1 MKRQA
6 PWLSALAAALLMAPP
21 AFALALVES
30 WQAALQHDRE
40 FAVAR
45 AASLTAQPRRDQ
57 ANALW
62 RPRVMLTATG
72 GVASS
77 ETQTQ
82 GAQFETPAFGRSN
95 DIAFST
101 SVDNGTLGRWVV
113 TALQP
118 LYNPERRAQQQ
129 QLDLSANMAELEW
142 QAAQQTLI
150 LRTASRYFDVA
161 LAQET
166 VRVLQ
171 QQRDAV
177 ERAGAEAQ
185 DRFQMGASPI
195 TDTHEAQARLA
206 GIRAQVLAAES
217 DLKIKQG
224 LLADSTGLPAASL
237 STRLPRAQAGGPPI
251 RALEAWLDDTTT
263 RNPQL
268 RMQLLAADLA
278 QTDARKYSLRS
289 SASIDLVAQAGR
301 ERLSGSG
308 DFGNAS
314 NTATN
319 RMVGIQLSVP
329 LFTGGY
335 PSAREDEALRLADK
349 ARAETD
355 RMREE
360 VTQQARAAWLG
371 LKVGAERVQALDEAL
386 KAGTSRRDATQV
398 GRQVGDRTNL
408 DVLNAQNDTAQ
419 ARLAVSQARVALL
432 LDRLRL
438 AALAGQLDATALQ
451 SVNQDLED

>member
-1 MKRQA
+1 MKRHA
-6 PWLSALAAALLMAPP
+6 LWLSTLAAALLATSP
-21 AFALALVES
+21 AFALDLVES

-72 GVASS
+72 GVAGS

-82 GAQFETPAFGRSN
+82 GAQFETPAFGKSS
-95 DIAFST
+95 DVAFNT
-101 SVDNGTLGRWVV
+101 SVNNGTLGRWAVM
-113 TALQP
+113 AQQP

-129 QLDLSANMAELEW
+129 QLDLSANLAELEW
-142 QAAQQTLI
+142 QAAQQSLI
-150 LRTASRYFDVA
+150 LRMAARYFDLA

-166 VRVLQ
+166 VRVLH

-177 ERAGAEAQ
+177 ERATTEAQ
-185 DRFQMGASPI
+185 DRFKMGSSPV
-195 TDTHEAQARLA
+195 TDTHEARARLA

-224 LLADSTGLPAASL
+224 LLADSTGLPASGL
-237 STRLPRAQAGGPPI
+237 STRLPRAQAGVPPL
-251 RALEAWLDDTTT
+251 RALDAWLDDTTA

-268 RMQLLAADLA
+268 RMQLLASDMAQADA
-278 QTDARKYSLRS
+278 KKYSLRS
-289 SASIDLVAQAGR
+289 SASVDLVAQAGR

-319 RMVGIQLSVP
+319 RMIGVQLNVP

-335 PSAREDEALRLADK
+335 RSARENEAQRLADK
-349 ARAETD
+349 AQAEAERT
-355 RMREE
+355 RQE
-360 VTQQARAAWLG
+360 VSQQTRAAWLG
-371 LKVGAERVQALDEAL
+371 LQVGAERAQALDEAL

-398 GRQVGDRTNL
+398 GRQVGDRTTL

-438 AALAGQLDATALQ
+438 AALAGQLDASALQ
-451 SVNQDLED
+451 AVNKDLED

>member
-6 PWLSALAAALLMAPP
+6 LWLGTLAAAVLAAQP
-21 AFALALVES
+21 AFALDLVES

-57 ANALW
+57 ATALW

-72 GVASS
+72 GVASN

-95 DIAFST
+95 DVAFST
-101 SVDNGTLGRWVV
+101 SVTSGTLGRWAV
-113 TALQP
+113 TAQQP

-129 QLDLSANMAELEW
+129 QLDLSASLAELEW
-142 QAAQQTLI
+142 QAAQQALI

-161 LAQET
+161 LAQES

-171 QQRDAV
+171 QQREAV
-177 ERAGAEAQ
+177 ERATTEAQ
-185 DRFQMGASPI
+185 DRFKMGASPI

-224 LLADSTGLPAASL
+224 LLADSTGLPATSL
-237 STRLPRAQAGGPPI
+237 STRLPREQGGTQPM

-268 RMQLLAADLA
+268 RMQQLAADLA
-278 QTDARKYSLRS
+278 QADAKKYSLRS
-289 SASIDLVAQAGR
+289 SASVDLVAQAGR

-335 PSAREDEALRLADK
+335 RSARETEALRLADK
-349 ARAETD
+349 AQAEAERTRQDVAQQTRAT
-355 RMREE
+355 
-360 VTQQARAAWLG
+360 WLG
-371 LKVGAERVQALDEAL
+371 LQVGAERVQALDEAL

-398 GRQVGDRTNL
+398 GRQVGDRTTL

-438 AALAGQLDATALQ
+438 AALAGQLDASALQ
-451 SVNQDLED
+451 AVNQDLGD

>member
-6 PWLSALAAALLMAPP
+6 LWLGTLAAALLVTQP
-21 AFALALVES
+21 AFAVDLVES

-72 GVASS
+72 GVAGN

-95 DIAFST
+95 DVAFST
-101 SVDNGTLGRWVV
+101 SVNNGTLGRWAV
-113 TALQP
+113 TAQQP
-118 LYNPERRAQQQ
+118 LYNPERRAQQH
-129 QLDLSANMAELEW
+129 QLDLSANLAELEW
-142 QAAQQTLI
+142 QAAQQSLI

-166 VRVLQ
+166 VRVLH
-171 QQRDAV
+171 QQREAV
-177 ERAGAEAQ
+177 ESATTEAQ
-185 DRFQMGASPI
+185 DRFKMGSSPV

-217 DLKIKQG
+217 DLKIKRG

-237 STRLPRAQAGGPPI
+237 STRLPRAQADAQAL
-251 RALEAWLDDTTT
+251 RALEVWLDETTT

-268 RMQLLAADLA
+268 RMQQLAADLA
-278 QTDARKYSLRS
+278 QADAKKYSLRS
-289 SASIDLVAQAGR
+289 SASVDLVAQAGR

-319 RMVGIQLSVP
+319 RMIGIQLNVP

-335 PSAREDEALRLADK
+335 RSARETEALRLADK
-349 ARAETD
+349 AQAEAERT
-355 RMREE
+355 RQE
-360 VTQQARAAWLG
+360 VAQQTRAAWLG
-371 LKVGAERVQALDEAL
+371 LQVGAERVQALDEAL

-398 GRQVGDRTNL
+398 GRQVGDRTTL

-438 AALAGQLDATALQ
+438 AALAGQLDASALQ
-451 SVNQDLED
+451 AVNKDLED

>member
-6 PWLSALAAALLMAPP
+6 LWLSTLAVAVLAAQP
-21 AFALALVES
+21 AFALDLVES

-72 GVASS
+72 GVASN

-82 GAQFETPAFGRSN
+82 GAQFETPTFGRSN
-95 DIAFST
+95 DVAFST
-101 SVDNGTLGRWVV
+101 SVTSGTLGRWAV
-113 TALQP
+113 TAQQP

-129 QLDLSANMAELEW
+129 QLDLSANLAELEW
-142 QAAQQTLI
+142 LAAQQALI

-161 LAQET
+161 LAQES

-171 QQRDAV
+171 QQREAV
-177 ERAGAEAQ
+177 ERATTEAQ
-185 DRFQMGASPI
+185 DRFKMGASPI

-224 LLADSTGLPAASL
+224 LLADSTGLPATSL
-237 STRLPRAQAGGPPI
+237 STRLPRAQGGTQPT

-268 RMQLLAADLA
+268 RMQQLAADLA
-278 QTDARKYSLRS
+278 QADAKKYSLRS
-289 SASIDLVAQAGR
+289 SASVDLVAQAGR

-335 PSAREDEALRLADK
+335 RSARETEALRLADK
-349 ARAETD
+349 AQAEAERTRQDVAQQTRAT
-355 RMREE
+355 
-360 VTQQARAAWLG
+360 WLG
-371 LKVGAERVQALDEAL
+371 LQVGAERVQALDEAL

-398 GRQVGDRTNL
+398 GRQVGDRTTL

-438 AALAGQLDATALQ
+438 AALAGQLDASALQ
-451 SVNQDLED
+451 AVNQDLGD

>member
-6 PWLSALAAALLMAPP
+6 LWLSTLAVAVLAAQP
-21 AFALALVES
+21 AFALDLVES

-72 GVASS
+72 GVASN

-82 GAQFETPAFGRSN
+82 GAQFETPTFGRSN
-95 DIAFST
+95 DVAFST
-101 SVDNGTLGRWVV
+101 SVTSGTLGRWAV
-113 TALQP
+113 TAQQP

-129 QLDLSANMAELEW
+129 QLDLSANLAELEW
-142 QAAQQTLI
+142 QAAQQALI

-161 LAQET
+161 LAQES

-171 QQRDAV
+171 QQREAV
-177 ERAGAEAQ
+177 ERATTEAQ
-185 DRFQMGASPI
+185 DRFKMGASPI

-224 LLADSTGLPAASL
+224 LLADSTGLPATSL
-237 STRLPRAQAGGPPI
+237 STRLPRAQGGTQPM

-268 RMQLLAADLA
+268 RMQQLAADLA
-278 QTDARKYSLRS
+278 QADAKKYSLRS
-289 SASIDLVAQAGR
+289 SASVDLVAQAGR

-335 PSAREDEALRLADK
+335 RSARETEALRLADK
-349 ARAETD
+349 AQAEAERTRQDVAQQTRAT
-355 RMREE
+355 
-360 VTQQARAAWLG
+360 WLG
-371 LKVGAERVQALDEAL
+371 LQVGAERVQALDEAL

-398 GRQVGDRTNL
+398 GRQVGDRTTL

-438 AALAGQLDATALQ
+438 AALAGQLDASALQ
-451 SVNQDLED
+451 AVNQDLGD

>member
-1 MKRQA
+1 MRRQA
-6 PWLSALAAALLMAPP
+6 LWLSTLTAALLATSP
-21 AFALALVES
+21 AFALDLVES
-30 WQAALQHDRE
+30 WQAAIQHDRE

-62 RPRVMLTATG
+62 RPRVTLTATG

-95 DIAFST
+95 DVAFST
-101 SVDNGTLGRWVV
+101 SVNNGTLGRWAV
-113 TALQP
+113 TAQQP

-129 QLDLSANMAELEW
+129 QLDLSANLAELEW
-142 QAAQQTLI
+142 QAAQQSLI
-150 LRTASRYFDVA
+150 LRTAARYFDVA

-177 ERAGAEAQ
+177 ERATTEAQ
-185 DRFQMGASPI
+185 DRFKMGSSPV

-224 LLADSTGLPAASL
+224 LLADSTGLPAAGL
-237 STRLPRAQAGGPPI
+237 STRLPRAQANI
-251 RALEAWLDDTTT
+251 QAQRALEVWLDDTTA

-268 RMQLLAADLA
+268 RMQLLAADMA
-278 QTDARKYSLRS
+278 QADAKKYSLRS
-289 SASIDLVAQAGR
+289 SASVDLVAQAGR

-319 RMVGIQLSVP
+319 RMVGLQLSVP

-335 PSAREDEALRLADK
+335 RSARETEALRLADK
-349 ARAETD
+349 AQAEAERT
-355 RMREE
+355 RQE
-360 VTQQARAAWLG
+360 VAQQTRAAWLG
-371 LKVGAERVQALDEAL
+371 LQVGAERVQALDEAL

-398 GRQVGDRTNL
+398 GRQVGDRTTL

-438 AALAGQLDATALQ
+438 AALAGQLDASALQ
-451 SVNQDLED
+451 AVNQDLED

>member
-6 PWLSALAAALLMAPP
+6 LWLGTLSAALLSASP
-21 AFALALVES
+21 AFALDLVDS
-30 WQAALQHDRE
+30 WQAAIQHDRE

-72 GVASS
+72 GVAGS

-95 DIAFST
+95 DVAFST
-101 SVDNGTLGRWVV
+101 SVNNGTLGRWAV
-113 TALQP
+113 TAQQP
-118 LYNPERRAQQQ
+118 LYSPERLAQQQ
-129 QLDLSANMAELEW
+129 QLDLSAHLAELEW
-142 QAAQQTLI
+142 QAAQQSLI
-150 LRTASRYFDVA
+150 LRTTSRYFDVA
-161 LAQET
+161 LAQEA

-177 ERAGAEAQ
+177 ERATTEAQ
-185 DRFQMGASPI
+185 DRFKMGASPV

-237 STRLPRAQAGGPPI
+237 STRLPRAQAGAQPL
-251 RALEAWLDDTTT
+251 RALEAWLDEATA

-278 QTDARKYSLRS
+278 QADARKYSLRS
-289 SASIDLVAQAGR
+289 SASVDLVAQAGR

-335 PSAREDEALRLADK
+335 RSARETEALRLADK
-349 ARAETD
+349 AQAEAERTRQD
-355 RMREE
+355 
-360 VTQQARAAWLG
+360 VAQQTRAAWLG
-371 LKVGAERVQALDEAL
+371 L
-386 KAGTSRRDATQV
+386 
-398 GRQVGDRTNL
+398 
-408 DVLNAQNDTAQ
+408 
-419 ARLAVSQARVALL
+419 
-432 LDRLRL
+432 
-438 AALAGQLDATALQ
+438 
-451 SVNQDLED
+451 

>member
-1 MKRQA
+1 MRRQA
-6 PWLSALAAALLMAPP
+6 LWLSTLTAALLATSP
-21 AFALALVES
+21 AFALDLVES
-30 WQAALQHDRE
+30 WQAAIQHDRE

-62 RPRVMLTATG
+62 RPRVTLTATG

-95 DIAFST
+95 DVAFST
-101 SVDNGTLGRWVV
+101 SVNNGTLGRWAV
-113 TALQP
+113 TAQQP
-118 LYNPERRAQQQ
+118 LYNPERRAQQH
-129 QLDLSANMAELEW
+129 QLDLSANLAELEW
-142 QAAQQTLI
+142 QAAQQSLI
-150 LRTASRYFDVA
+150 LRTAARYFDVA

-177 ERAGAEAQ
+177 ERATTEAQ
-185 DRFQMGASPI
+185 DRFKMGSSPV

-224 LLADSTGLPAASL
+224 LLADSTGLPAAGL
-237 STRLPRAQAGGPPI
+237 STRLPRAQANI
-251 RALEAWLDDTTT
+251 QAQRALEVWLDDTTA

-268 RMQLLAADLA
+268 RMQLLAADMA
-278 QTDARKYSLRS
+278 QADAKKYSLRS
-289 SASIDLVAQAGR
+289 SASVDLVAQAGR

-319 RMVGIQLSVP
+319 RMVGLQLSVP

-335 PSAREDEALRLADK
+335 RSARETEALRLADK
-349 ARAETD
+349 AQAEAERT
-355 RMREE
+355 RQE
-360 VTQQARAAWLG
+360 VAQQTRAAWLG
-371 LKVGAERVQALDEAL
+371 LQVGAERVQALDEAL

-398 GRQVGDRTNL
+398 GRQVGDRTTL

-438 AALAGQLDATALQ
+438 AALAGQLDASALQ
-451 SVNQDLED
+451 AVNQDLED